1 MIFGY
6 FKIRGEQ
13 QARILKWGIIGALV
27 LRGFLTT
34 FHWMFYL
41 FGVLLLFTASKN
53 GRCGSWCGDYYWI
66 NPASLLNVKYSATN
80 IVCDCIGS
88 ERNTLWQNNYLYG
101 KSDIIMITLPKPSS
115 LTPLQRFS
123 FITLCAL
130 FLFGLLFGILVT
142 RSIEQNMLERSRQLS
157 AEYISK
163 VVSSEFSPQ
172 ELSTPR
178 SGADYAVFASKIGR
192 IVLGPQVVR
201 VKFWNSKRQ
210 IVWSDN
216 LRLVGQEFRDNDE
229 LEEAFK
235 GKVTSELSGL
245 GKKEHASEK
254 HHGALL
260 ELYVPI
266 RSVVG
271 GEIFAVVEVYQKL
284 GTLLDDVSRQKR
296 QIWMATST
304 GFLLLYLLL
313 FGMFRQ
319 ATLRIERQHLEKSAF
334 QKRLIEAER
343 QQMVSTIAA
352 SIGHELNN
360 TLASM
365 LFFSEMTQVPNPSMD
380 LLQRFARS
388 MPPLIQRLMSFG
400 KNLLTIGHPPKP
412 VFVPLDIN
420 DLLKRVTE
428 LLTESGMLKKLD
440 VKLDVSPDFA
450 YVHGD
455 RGMLEQVI
463 TNLVINASH
472 AMENGGKL
480 SITSKCS
487 QSTDF
492 VSVEIAD
499 TGHGIPEENREKI
512 FEPFFTT
519 KEPGKGTGL
528 GMYVVK
534 QIIEEHGGTIC
545 LISSSGQGTVFLIQ
559 LPSAKPLADSTCQ
572 ES

>member
-1 MIFGY
+1 MLQSAA
-6 FKIRGEQ
+6 IRGIEGIFLG
-13 QARILKWGIIGALV
+13 RIL
-27 LRGFLTT
+27 F
-34 FHWMFYL
+34 
-41 FGVLLLFTASKN
+41 
-53 GRCGSWCGDYYWI
+53 
-66 NPASLLNVKYSATN
+66 P
-80 IVCDCIGS
+80 
-88 ERNTLWQNNYLYG
+88 G
-101 KSDIIMITLPKPSS
+101 KSDITMVKLPKPSS
-115 LTPLQRFS
+115 LTPLQHFS
-123 FITLCAL
+123 LITLCA
-130 FLFGLLFGILVT
+130 FVLFGLLFGLLVT

-163 VVSSEFSPQ
+163 VVTSEFSPE

-178 SGADYAVFASKIGR
+178 YGADYTAFANKIGR
-192 IVLGPQVVR
+192 VVLGPQVVR
-201 VKFWNSKRQ
+201 AKFWNSRRQ
-210 IVWSDN
+210 IVWSDDPK
-216 LRLVGQEFRDNDE
+216 LVGQEFRDNDE
-229 LEEAFK
+229 LEDTLK

-245 GKKEHASEK
+245 KKNEHASEK

-266 RSVVG
+266 RSIAG

-296 QIWMATST
+296 QVWLATSA
-304 GFLLLYLLL
+304 GFLLLYVLL
-313 FGMFRQ
+313 FGVFRQ
-319 ATLRIERQHLEKSAF
+319 ATLRIERQHVEKIAF
-334 QKRLIEAER
+334 QNHLIAAER
-343 QQMVSTIAA
+343 QQMVGTIAA

-360 TLASM
+360 TLTSM
-365 LFFSEMTQVPNPSMD
+365 LLLSEMAQAPNPSME
-380 LLQRFARS
+380 LLQKFARS

-400 KNLLTIGHPPKP
+400 KNLLTIGHPTKP

-440 VKLDVSPDFA
+440 VKLNLSPGFD

-463 TNLVINASH
+463 TNLLINSSH

-480 SITSKCS
+480 CITSKYP
-487 QSTDF
+487 QNIDV

-545 LISSSGQGTVFLIQ
+545 LTSSSGQGTVFLIT
-559 LPSAKPLADSTCQ
+559 LPVAKLLSDDTGQ